1 MSDGE
6 ASRRGPGALLA
17 RVRVERGLTLLELA
31 QTLNLSVTTLQA
43 LENDDL
49 AALPSPIFVRGYLR
63 AYARLM
69 LMPSAPV
76 LAAFDQLLV
85 DTGLGADAPALPRVP
100 LRKRL
105 WVSLLRDLLQ
115 NPGWVMAGFSVLG
128 ALLLGAMVLG
138 AGRQLGPQED
148 APEPLLA
155 ALPVAPSALGDAPV
169 PEARVGADGK
179 PELWVGTSGARLELS
194 YASASWTEV
203 RDGAERLLF
212 QGAPAP
218 GTRLVVQGEG
228 PFALLLGYAPGVR
241 VSYNQMDVPLRPH
254 TRNDIAQLVL
264 GR

>member
-1 MSDGE
+1 MSDVE
-6 ASRRGPGALLA
+6 ASRLGPGALLA
-17 RVRVERGLTLLELA
+17 RVRVERGLTLSELA
-31 QTLNLSVTTLQA
+31 QTLNLSVTTLRA
-43 LENDDL
+43 LESDDL

-63 AYARLM
+63 AYARLL
-69 LMPSAPV
+69 LMSSAPV

-85 DTGLGADAPALPRVP
+85 DTGLSAEAPALPRVP
-100 LRKRL
+100 LRRRL
-105 WVSLLRDLLQ
+105 WVSLLRGLLQ

-138 AGRQLGPQED
+138 AGQQLGAVDDP
-148 APEPLLA
+148 PEPLLA
-155 ALPVAPSALGDAPV
+155 ALPLAPSSAGEVPE
-169 PEARVGADGK
+169 PEARVGAQGK
-179 PELWVGTSGARLELS
+179 LELWVGSAGARLELA
-194 YASASWTEV
+194 YASESWTEI

-228 PFALLLGYAPGVR
+228 PFALLLGYAPGVS
-241 VSYNQMDVPLRPH
+241 VSYNEMDVPLRPH